1 MLGALLVF
9 SCVDQILLSSFHQSE
24 KPALLNNETR
34 CMQRDVKECN
44 AVGETDRVW
53 VGGWLHTIVFHQDLR
68 CIREATG
75 VLHSRPT
82 IGMLSWNLKIEDAA
96 YSTTLELDQNK
107 NYTSSH

>member
-1 MLGALLVF
+1 
-9 SCVDQILLSSFHQSE
+9 
-24 KPALLNNETR
+24 
-34 CMQRDVKECN
+34 MQRDVKECN